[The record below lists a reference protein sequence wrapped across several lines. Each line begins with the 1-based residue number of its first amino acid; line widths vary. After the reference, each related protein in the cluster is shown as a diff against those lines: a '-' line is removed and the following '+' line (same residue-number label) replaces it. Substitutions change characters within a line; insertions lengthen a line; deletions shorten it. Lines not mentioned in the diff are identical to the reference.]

1 MMDKFYKWLSE
12 EATNTRY
19 DFINKKMI
27 NIPIRNIDKIEILAS
42 GFCIGIVVCGIIA
55 IMFTNAISESFTN
68 FMDSNMCRSL
78 LEYNSKF
85 IDFKNDVCLADVN
98 GTVVEYRL
106 YYDSIDMRY
115 KLSLM
120 GDSK

>member
-1 MMDKFYKWLSE
+1 
-12 EATNTRY
+12 
-19 DFINKKMI
+19 
-27 NIPIRNIDKIEILAS
+27 
-42 GFCIGIVVCGIIA
+42 
-55 IMFTNAISESFTN
+55 MFTNAISESFTN